1 MNETPQEL
9 NQGDSERARAQF
21 ILFLKNKLAP
31 LNGDIN
37 DATGT
42 AYEIAGLMSTDFA
55 QSLNSSDPI
64 DKILTIAGELEIHP
78 SNAEELRAEL
88 IEKIQAL

>member
-1 MNETPQEL
+1 MNEISQEL

-21 ILFLKNKLAP
+21 ILFLKNKLVP

-37 DATGT
+37 DATKV

-55 QSLNSSDPI
+55 QSLSTSDSI
-64 DKILTIAGELEIHP
+64 DEILTIAGELEINPH
-78 SNAEELRAEL
+78 NAEELRVEL
-88 IEKIQAL
+88 IEKIQSL

>member
-1 MNETPQEL
+1 MNRISHEH
-9 NQGDSERARAQF
+9 NQDVPEQTRTQF

>member
-1 MNETPQEL
+1 MNEIPQEL

-21 ILFLKNKLAP
+21 ILFLKNKLVP
-31 LNGDIN
+31 LNRDIN
-37 DATGT
+37 DAAKT